1 LNRPIERLI
10 EGAGLN
16 LTQLETGY
24 LITGP
29 RLLTFHYRGRALA

>member
-1 LNRPIERLI
+1 LNRPIDRLI

-16 LTQLETGY
+16 LTELETGH
-24 LITGP
+24 LVAGP